1 MKKHLLILAMSSL
14 FVLGACTGGNT
25 PASSPTISSAGTSPA
40 TISSETLQE
49 FTGLAFTDQSVV
61 YDGAKHSLAVQN
73 VPSGA
78 TVTYSGQDYI
88 NAGTYPIDATV
99 AKEGYASK
107 TLRATLTITEA
118 DLTAEKVATMGLSL
132 KDASYPYDGESHTL
146 QLTGDVPSGTSV
158 SYTIDGAAGN
168 SAVDVGEHVVVATLK
183 MPNYHAFTLTAKLS
197 IVAVE
202 KTLYSTVVGTTIL
215 FQNDLDND
223 SLYSYETSLKKV
235 SYDVMG
241 GFSGTGSLSFGIVKS
256 LWGKA
261 VVSYQKDSSGNLQ
274 KSKVLAGVSV
284 DALAAVDATHF
295 YYSVH
300 NVLVN
305 KEDNGLYYYDTS
317 KGDDDYR
324 GEKIIS
330 NDYAT
335 AMVYSDGVLYYIN
348 SEKNIVSYA
357 SGTKTIYLTD
367 GNIYELTAKD
377 GYLYYNKGSVAGKGL
392 YRMAI
397 ASKQESKLTL
407 DNGRD
412 LSIIGNAL
420 YYINKDVLATSLFGK
435 GIYRV
440 PLDGTLFN
448 QSGTLVISGENDK
461 IGSLTSDGTS
471 LYYYRFNN
479 SHFYQ
484 NATSGAAEVDLMVDF
499 VKPEDTTLVGGAAN
513 AYANGQVYF
522 ANLKDDGCLYKYDL
536 TSKQAFKVLP
546 YSVNNVYVNGN
557 YLYFGSYVLTNYAEW
572 RMDLT
577 SKVIS
582 KISKDRCESLRF
594 VGEKIYYINVGTT
607 VATLH
612 EMALDGTS
620 DRELSSKGMDPFS
633 LEVIDGKVYSVRDP
647 AVGYKKMAVTDIA
660 TATMSETSQKC
671 LSFVKG
677 AGSEL
682 YLYNGADKTLANY
695 QTSSGASATLLSAIP
710 ELSDLAFANG
720 TLYAQNVGTKKLVAY
735 QNSALTALADIAP
748 SGIVGDGTSLYFVSA
763 KTSFVN
769 NYPATTYD
777 KTTSNGAL
785 YSYSNTLAC
794 LAQF

>member
-1 MKKHLLILAMSSL
+1 MVMVASLLLLLS
-14 FVLGACTGGNT
+14 ACAGGNT
-25 PASSPTISSAGTSPA
+25 PASAPASSSTGTNIAPISSNA
-40 TISSETLQE
+40 LLE
-49 FTGLAFTDQSVV
+49 FTDLVFNDQSVV
-61 YDGAKHSLAVQN
+61 YDGAKHSLTVQN
-73 VPSGA
+73 VPAGA
-78 TVTYSGQDYI
+78 TVAYSGQDYI
-88 NAGTYPIDATV
+88 NAGTYLIDAM
-99 AKEGYASK
+99 ASKEGYASK

-118 DLTAEKVATMGLSL
+118 ELTAENVASMGLSL
-132 KDASYPYDGESHTL
+132 KDASYPFDGESHAL

-158 SYTIDGAAGN
+158 SYTIDGAEGN
-168 SAVDVGEHVVVATLK
+168 TAVDVGEHVVIATLK
-183 MPNYHAFTLTAKLS
+183 MPNYHAYALTAKLS

-202 KTLYSTVVGTTIL
+202 KTLCSTVVGTAIL
-215 FQNDLDND
+215 FQNDLDSD
-223 SLYSYETSLKKV
+223 SLYSYDGSLKKV
-235 SYDVMG
+235 SHDVMD

-261 VVSYQKDSSGNLQ
+261 VVSFQKDANGSLQ
-274 KSKVLAGVSV
+274 KTKALVGVSV
-284 DALAAVDATHF
+284 DVLAAVDATHF

-300 NVLVN
+300 NLLVN

-317 KGDDDYR
+317 KSDDDYR

-330 NDYAT
+330 DDYAT

-357 SGTKTIYLTD
+357 SGTKTTYLAD

-377 GYLYYNKGSVAGKGL
+377 GYLYYNKGSVAAKGL

-420 YYINKDVLATSLFGK
+420 YYINKDVLTTGLFGK
-435 GIYRV
+435 GVYRV

-448 QSGTLVISGENDK
+448 QSGSLVISGESDK

-479 SHFYQ
+479 CHFYQ
-484 NATSGAAEVDLMVDF
+484 NAASGAAEVDLMADF
-499 VKPEDTTLVGGAAN
+499 VKPEDTTLVGGTAN
-513 AYANGQVYF
+513 AYGNGQVYF
-522 ANLKDDGCLYKYDL
+522 ANLKDDDCLYKYDL
-536 TSKQAFKVLP
+536 TSRQAFKVLP

-557 YLYFGSYVLTNYAEW
+557 YLYFGSFVLTNYAEW

-577 SKVIS
+577 SKNIS

-594 VGEKIYYINVGTT
+594 VGEKIYYLNVGTAG
-607 VATLH
+607 ATLH
-612 EMALDGTS
+612 EMGLDGTG

-633 LEVIDGKVYSVRDP
+633 LEVIDGKAYSVRDP
-647 AVGYKKMAVTDIA
+647 AIGYKKLAVTDIA
-660 TATMSETSQKC
+660 TATMTETSQKC
-671 LSFVKG
+671 LSFIKG

-682 YLYNGADKTLANY
+682 YLYDGADKTLVHY
-695 QTSSGASATLLSAIP
+695 QTGSETSSTLLSAIP

-720 TLYAQNVGTKKLVAY
+720 TLYAQNVGAKQLFAY
-735 QNSALTALADIAP
+735 QNGAFAALADIAP
-748 SGIVGDGTSLYFVSA
+748 SGVVGDGTSLFFVSA
-763 KTSFVN
+763 KTSFVD
-769 NYPATTYD
+769 NYPVTAYD
-777 KTTSNGAL
+777 KATSNGAL
-785 YSYSNTLAC
+785 YSFSHTLTC
-794 LAQF
+794 LAQY